1 MVLIQGLSHVCSEMV
16 AAAEVTLKTFSLIY
30 REVDAGCQQ
39 NAGAVSQKAHRMPVY
54 VAWTSP

>member
-1 MVLIQGLSHVCSEMV
+1 MALIQGPARVCSEMV

-39 NAGAVSQKAHRMPVY
+39 NGGAVSQNTHRRPIY